1 MARAGETEE
10 RIAGADLSGEGS
22 PASRMEGK
30 WEKDTA
36 GTGRD
41 TRVLCPSSV
50 PFPAFPP
57 GWAGA
62 MGRVRANSQHSRAP
76 GGICRGLPQMHPL
89 GQLWSWPPAT
99 RDALGHPRV
108 PGAGSQE
115 TALIW

>member
-41 TRVLCPSSV
+41 T
-50 PFPAFPP
+50 
-57 GWAGA
+57 
-62 MGRVRANSQHSRAP
+62 
-76 GGICRGLPQMHPL
+76 LPQQCPISRFSPRMGWGNGP
-89 GQLWSWPPAT
+89 GQ
-99 RDALGHPRV
+99 G
-108 PGAGSQE
+108 
-115 TALIW
+115 